1 MSITVGEI
9 CAGYGGI
16 GLGLGMLGETRTAW
30 VADIEPGPRAVLA
43 HRFPGVPNIGDITS
57 VDWGRVEPVDVIA
70 GGTPCQDMSTAGL
83 RAGMRAGT
91 RSGLWAS
98 MLAAIDAIRPHI
110 VIWENVSG
118 ALSAPAYSKMESGPG
133 CVGGRS
139 GGPVLRAAGR
149 VLGDLA
155 SLGYDAQWVVVH
167 ACDVGAPHQR
177 ARVFVLA
184 HPQGQ
189 PWCLPDGDGP
199 APAHSYGLGWEGA
212 GGSRH
217 RWGGPGDSGGE
228 PVSLLPTPAVN
239 DMGAA
244 YTPEEFDAWAGRQ
257 KAADGRRAVHGR
269 SLSVEARRHAAAFG
283 PYAPAV
289 ARWAQVAGRDVP
301 DPTEAGRSGP
311 VLSARFVEWMMGLPD
326 GWVTGVPG
334 VTRTRALRLL
344 GNGVVPQQAAHAL
357 RLLSTVSRAGAV
369 AA

>member
-1 MSITVGEI
+1 MSAALRVGEMF
-9 CAGYGGI
+9 AGYGG
-16 GLGLGMLGETRTAW
+16 LGMGLAMVTGTRTAW

-43 HRFPGVPNIGDITS
+43 HRFPGVPNLGDVTA
-57 VDWGRVEPVDVIA
+57 VDWAQVEPVDTII
-70 GGTPCQDMSTAGL
+70 GGSPCQDLSTAGTGG
-83 RAGMRAGT
+83 GMRPGT
-91 RSGLWAS
+91 RSGLWES
-98 MLAAIDAIRPHI
+98 MAQAVAVIRPAL
-110 VIWENVSG
+110 VVWENVSG
-118 ALSAPAYSKMESGPG
+118 ALSAPAHSKMESGPG

-155 SLGYDAQWVVVH
+155 FLGYDAQWAVVR

-189 PWCLPDGDGP
+189 PWCLPDGDGQ
-199 APAHSYGLGWEGA
+199 APAHSYGLGGEGA

-217 RWGGPGDSGGE
+217 RWGE

-269 SLSVEARRHAAAFG
+269 SLSVEARHHAAAFG
-283 PYAPAV
+283 PYASAV
-289 ARWAQVAGRDVP
+289 DRWARVTGRDVP
-301 DPTEAGRSGP
+301 DPIEAGRSGP
-311 VLSARFVEWMMGLPD
+311 VLSARFVEWMMGLPG